1 MGLSGYDDD
10 PIFRVIVGET
20 DERKRKKTGIYT
32 TASTGILSDISH
44 EHWLKT
50 QKLIKLS
57 SVRNFDQ
64 IKLGVGSRKANKTTK
79 ILSTTKN
86 LNHWH
91 DAQNSIE

>member
-20 DERKRKKTGIYT
+20 DERKRGKTYIYI

-57 SVRNFDQ
+57 SVQNYQTWCWLKKSQEDNQ
-64 IKLGVGSRKANKTTK
+64 TT
-79 ILSTTKN
+79 T
-86 LNHWH
+86 NHQEFESL
-91 DAQNSIE
+91 A